1 MSRPSRLF
9 VSEYVCG
16 GGWPEEPLPQSL
28 AREGR
33 AMLLAFLI
41 DSAQIPNC
49 EVATTWD
56 EQRCGRF
63 ALSGVQAFP
72 AQSPDDEA
80 RLFRQLSRE
89 CDASYVIAPE
99 IGNELARRCRIVN
112 ESGGRLLA
120 SALPDIE
127 LCSDKLLL
135 ADRLTN
141 ARIAT
146 IATRPFDHAATL
158 PFGFPVVVKPRYGA
172 GSESVSLCEDAAM
185 LHHAIGP
192 SDAPI
197 VTDKVVQPFL
207 AGRPC
212 SVAALVD
219 SQRADCMV
227 FPVAQQRLS
236 RDGNFTYLG
245 GRIDGAHPAPA
256 NVVKMVRD
264 VCELLPGLR
273 GYIGFDFILPDAAP
287 HDPVL
292 VEINPRLTTSYL
304 GYRRITSSNLAQS
317 ILQTEHDRSG
327 IEWEPRAIEFSTAG
341 VIESE
346 TPVGKID
353 RAPVAAHING

>member
-16 GGWPEEPLPQSL
+16 GGWPEGPLPQSL

-41 DSAQIPNC
+41 DAAKIPNC
-49 EVATTWD
+49 DIATTWD

-63 ALSGVQAFP
+63 PLPGVQACP

-80 RLFRQLSRE
+80 RLFRQLSRD

-99 IGNELARRCRIVN
+99 IGNELARRCRVVN

-120 SALPDIE
+120 GALDDIE
-127 LCSDKLLL
+127 LCSDKLRLSDRL
-135 ADRLTN
+135 AD
-141 ARIAT
+141 AGIAT
-146 IATRPFDHAATL
+146 IATQPFDHAAPL
-158 PFGFPVVVKPRYGA
+158 PFDFPVVVKPRYGA
-172 GSESVSLCEDAAM
+172 GSESVSLCENRAM
-185 LHHAIGP
+185 LNHAVGSP
-192 SDAPI
+192 DPPT
-197 VTDKVVQPFL
+197 VTDAVVQPFL

-212 SVAALVD
+212 SVAALVET
-219 SQRADCMV
+219 QRAGCSV

-236 RDGNFTYLG
+236 RDGRFTYLG
-245 GRIDGAHPAPA
+245 GRIDGAHPAPD

-264 VCELLPGLR
+264 ACELLPGLR

-287 HDPVL
+287 HVPVL

-304 GYRRITSSNLAQS
+304 GYRRITEQNLAAS
-317 ILQTEHDRSG
+317 ILQTERDGSH
-327 IEWEPRAIEFSTAG
+327 IEWEPRAIEFSAAG

-346 TPVGKID
+346 TPAGKID
-353 RAPVAAHING
+353 FAPTAAHING